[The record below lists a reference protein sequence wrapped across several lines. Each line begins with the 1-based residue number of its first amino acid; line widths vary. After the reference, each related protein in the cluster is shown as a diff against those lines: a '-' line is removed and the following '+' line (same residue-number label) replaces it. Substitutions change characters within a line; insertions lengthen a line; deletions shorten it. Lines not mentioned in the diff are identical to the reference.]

1 MTRVKRPP
9 GSEAGSPCRRR
20 VGGFTL
26 LELLVTLT
34 VFGLLVA
41 AAVPPFV
48 TWIANSRVRAVT
60 ENLQNGLKVAQSEA
74 IRNNRVVVFA
84 LTDDAPSVNATAK
97 AGGKSWAALSVGLLA
112 ADAPLTLV
120 QGGELGS
127 SAAGV
132 TVAARDSNGVAKA
145 SVCFD
150 FTGRLTN
157 PTTATGVAGED
168 CSTNDVQFN
177 VTRIGADRPLRTL
190 VNLAGQVRVCDPNRT
205 LSATQPDGCP

>member
-1 MTRVKRPP
+1 MT
-9 GSEAGSPCRRR
+9 
-20 VGGFTL
+20 GFTL
-26 LELLVTLT
+26 LELVVTIT

-41 AAVPPFV
+41 AAAPSFV

-60 ENLQNGLKVAQSEA
+60 ENLQNGLKLAQSEA

-84 LTDDAPSVNATAK
+84 LTDDAPSVSATAK

-112 ADAPLTLV
+112 EDAALTLV

-132 TVAARDSNGVAKA
+132 TVAANDGNGNAKA

-150 FTGRLTN
+150 FTGRLTD
-157 PTTATGVAGED
+157 PTNATGVTGED
-168 CSTNDVQFN
+168 CTTDDVQFN
-177 VTRIGADRPLRTL
+177 VTRSGADRPLRAL
-190 VNLAGQVRVCDPNRT
+190 VNLAGQVRVCDPGRI